1 MTTIAII
8 TGLGASILLLTAGY
22 LFGLRRGLKARDLL
36 RRQIQQLAGVVTQLR
51 ESSRRDVDQD
61 GSLRTTIQQVLAP
74 LVERER
80 ISLEL
85 AQFSA
90 SAGQRRDLAPL
101 LDRIAAVGSF
111 KTVLLSN
118 EEGLPLAS
126 NRGARNP
133 ERLAAIATRLA
144 VVSDQCA
151 GEDALAPLSILLRDA
166 SETMTLCRI
175 FRVRGQ
181 RLFFVAVST
190 NPRLSSVALDPALAK
205 IEAALSTPVGDQS

>member
-22 LFGLRRGLKARDLL
+22 LFGLRGGLKARELL
-36 RRQIQQLAGVVTQLR
+36 RQQVQQLAGVVTQLR
-51 ESSRRDVDQD
+51 ESSQRDVDQD

-80 ISLEL
+80 ISLDL

-126 NRGARNP
+126 NQGAQNL
-133 ERLAAIATRLA
+133 ERLAAISTRLA
-144 VVSDQCA
+144 VVADQSA
-151 GEDALAPLSILLRDA
+151 GEDGIAPLSILVRDT
-166 SETMTLCRI
+166 SDTMTLCRI
-175 FRVRGQ
+175 FRVHGQ
-181 RLFFVAVST
+181 RLLFVAVS
-190 NPRLSSVALDPALAK
+190 NDSRLTSVALDPALAK
-205 IEAALSTPVGDQS
+205 IEAALSTPAGNQP